1 IQAMRDRAEALTPA
15 EVVLDEQAAE
25 YWMPQVARIERARED
40 PSTPSLIRGELD
52 ATLEALVRAGLLSPR
67 ESDTAARTLEPAD

>member
-1 IQAMRDRAEALTPA
+1 
-15 EVVLDEQAAE
+15 
-25 YWMPQVARIERARED
+25 MPQVARIERARED